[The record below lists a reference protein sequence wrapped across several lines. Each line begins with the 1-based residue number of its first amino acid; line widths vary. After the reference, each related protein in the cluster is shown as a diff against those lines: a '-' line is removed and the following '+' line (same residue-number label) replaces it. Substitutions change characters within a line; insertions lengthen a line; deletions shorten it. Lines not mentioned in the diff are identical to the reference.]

1 MVSNLAS
8 IHIDMDSPNTLLRFW
23 GFDGNCHDLDSFYE
37 VAMTRALGL
46 LRESGVHATFFCIGE
61 ELEKSPVAAA
71 MVRQACLE
79 GHEIANH
86 TYSHPFGLTALSAA
100 EIRGEIADCSEVIR
114 RVTGTP
120 PRGFRSPG
128 YEVNAAVLEILEDL
142 GIEYDSSAFWSV
154 LHPAMRI
161 YRRAFSGRVAPDSFG
176 EAGMGLSRSP
186 YYPSSGKWTRKGP
199 ARPIVELPLARTR
212 ILNLPFYNN
221 FHLATGALY
230 RAISVALM
238 NEPYFVYLVHLVE
251 FTDLSDGL
259 PAQLGVHPNVKTEAA
274 IKVRVLRDMILQI
287 MRRYQIVTSMQAV
300 RAFKAVAVDGPHST
314 TSGGIGGA
322 PGYRG
327 TAERVAHSP
336 EKSVALS
343 RDAGVV
349 GREGLMSGDT
359 GESELRDSL
368 QRHRRQP

>member
-1 MVSNLAS
+1 MAPKLAS
-8 IHIDMDSPNTLLRFW
+8 IHIDMDSPDTLLRFW
-23 GFDGNCHDLDSFYE
+23 GFGGSCPDLDRFYE
-37 VAMTRALGL
+37 LAMTRALDL
-46 LRESGVHATFFCIGE
+46 LGVCGIQATFFCIGE

-71 MVRQACLE
+71 MLQQAHHA

-86 TYSHPFGLTALSAA
+86 TYSHPFGLTALRAA
-100 EIRGEIADCSEVIR
+100 ELRREVEDCSDVIR

-120 PRGFRSPG
+120 PVGFRAPG
-128 YEVNAAVLEILEDL
+128 YQVNAAVLDILEEL
-142 GIEYDSSAFWSV
+142 GLEYDSSAFWSV

-161 YRRAFSGRVAPDSFG
+161 YRRVLSGRLVPDSFG
-176 EAGMGLSRSP
+176 EASMGLSRGM
-186 YYPSSGKWTRKGP
+186 YYPSKEKWTRKGP
-199 ARPIVELPLARTR
+199 ARPIVEVPLPRTR
-212 ILNLPFYNN
+212 IFNLPFYSN

-230 RAISVALM
+230 RTISAALM

-251 FTDLSDGL
+251 FTDLTDGL
-259 PAQLGVHPNVKTEAA
+259 PAQLRVHPNVRTEAA

-314 TSGGIGGA
+314 TSGGIGGS